1 MISIFLIKNSVIL
14 IKSSIH
20 YGTLYLLN
28 GNSLPWESIASVGS
42 NDWKNSPFQN
52 SWSCM
57 GWLLWIFM
65 SHFEQTK
72 KQGPQSIHRTHCWR
86 SELHIEHFTD
96 GGKASL
102 DKASLNKVSL
112 KPSQFVSR
120 RVYLV
125 CQVILFSLASCLTIS
140 SAILKAS
147 DKRFSIIKEKQL
159 LSL

>member
-1 MISIFLIKNSVIL
+1 MISIFLIKNLVIL

-20 YGTLYLLN
+20 YGSLYLLN
-28 GNSLPWESIASVGS
+28 GNSLSWESIASVGS
-42 NDWKNSPFQN
+42 SDWKNSPFQN

-57 GWLLWIFM
+57 GWLLWVFI

-86 SELHIEHFTD
+86 SEFHIEHFTD

-120 RVYLV
+120 RVCLV